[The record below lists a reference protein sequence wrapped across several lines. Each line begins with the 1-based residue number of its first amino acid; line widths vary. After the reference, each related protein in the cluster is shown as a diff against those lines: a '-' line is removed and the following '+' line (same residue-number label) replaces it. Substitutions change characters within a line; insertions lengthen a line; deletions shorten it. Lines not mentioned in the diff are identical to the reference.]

1 MNINRRSAVHKVFLL
16 ALPALVF
23 TSVVA
28 HADGDPEA
36 GKRQFAVCE
45 ACHTIAK
52 DGPTVVG
59 PNLHNIIGRKAGTLP
74 GFAFSDAIKNS
85 NVVWNET
92 TLDQYLTKPSA
103 FIPLNKMAFIGIAK
117 PEVRANII
125 AYLKQA
131 TD

>member
-1 MNINRRSAVHKVFLL
+1 MHKVYPL
-16 ALPALVF
+16 ALAALIV
-23 TSVVA
+23 TGA
-28 HADGDPEA
+28 AQAEGDPAA
-36 GKRQFAVCE
+36 GKRQFGVCE

-59 PNLHNIIGRKAGTLP
+59 PNLHNVIGRKAGTLP
-74 GFAFSDAIKNS
+74 GFDFSDAMKNA

-103 FIPLNKMAFIGIAK
+103 FIPMNKMAFIGIAK
-117 PEVRANII
+117 PDVRANII

-131 TD
+131 ID